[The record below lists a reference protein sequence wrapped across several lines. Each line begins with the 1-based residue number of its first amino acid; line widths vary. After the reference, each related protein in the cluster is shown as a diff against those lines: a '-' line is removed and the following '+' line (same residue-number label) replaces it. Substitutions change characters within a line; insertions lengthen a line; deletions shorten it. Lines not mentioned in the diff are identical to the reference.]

1 MSVKRLLQ
9 HFGHRP
15 PMSVLDLGCGK
26 GAIEPPP
33 YHLPFDDARFDIK
46 IAGKPTKQRR
56 MQNE

>member
-1 MSVKRLLQ
+1 
-9 HFGHRP
+9 
-15 PMSVLDLGCGK
+15 MSVLDLGCGK